1 MLQTLPVGLSR
12 AGKDLLPVQRGLYMV
27 VFEKVLDGVYIVAD
41 SSKKYNLCIY

>member
-1 MLQTLPVGLSR
+1 
-12 AGKDLLPVQRGLYMV
+12 MV